1 MKSMY
6 YKLESHLVFSL
17 GKTYTDQRN
26 CVAVES
32 IVTVVLIKTPLIS
45 FLAHKSSYLEL
56 VQDITVKI
64 IQSWE
69 LESS

>member
-26 CVAVES
+26 CVVVPLA
-32 IVTVVLIKTPLIS
+32 TVVLIKTPLIS